1 MKLPS
6 CMKKVESPAPQK
18 CELGEEMITQESTT
32 PCESTAG
39 PSSTE
44 CPTPKPRTMIE
55 AQKDTTTSTNNCS
68 VSKPEEPQQ
77 PSEKKSID
85 DARLCKICYNEE
97 LGVVF
102 VPCGH
107 IVTCVKCAPGMTTCA
122 VCRKKVELTVRAF
135 FS

>member
-1 MKLPS
+1 MKFPS
-6 CMKKVESPAPQK
+6 CIKRVELPTTSK
-18 CELGEEMITQESTT
+18 CKLTAEESADSRESTT
-32 PCESTAG
+32 PRENITAE
-39 PSSTE
+39 PSSVE
-44 CPTPKPRTMIE
+44 YPTN
-55 AQKDTTTSTNNCS
+55 AA
-68 VSKPEEPQQ
+68 KPEESQQ
-77 PSEKKSID
+77 QQQQQQQSSEKKSID

-107 IVTCVKCAPGMTTCA
+107 IVTCVKCAPGMTNCA